1 VDGVEVAVE
10 VWTRACGCQRDHEKW
25 NRTMR
30 LKYLSKE
37 NGEKAPFHQPQP
49 NKRPNKNLAR
59 TSDAAL
65 VRRNSRKELASF
77 KIT

>member
-37 NGEKAPFHQPQP
+37 NGEKPLSISHNPISDQIKIWQEPQTLP
-49 NKRPNKNLAR
+49 
-59 TSDAAL
+59 
-65 VRRNSRKELASF
+65 
-77 KIT
+77 